1 MNSGKRLLAMIF
13 AAGLIAAPTAAFA
26 VTEIE
31 LTVAPPAERVEV
43 VPAPREGYTWQR
55 GYWQWDNDAKKYNWT
70 EGRYIQNREG
80 HKFVQHEW
88 ISDGGKWRF
97 RAGHWDD
104 D

>member
-1 MNSGKRLLAMIF
+1 MGSSKKLLAVIF
-13 AAGLIAAPTAAFA
+13 AAGLGAAPAASFA
-26 VTEIE
+26 ATEIE

-55 GYWQWDNDAKKYNWT
+55 GYYRWDNDAKQYNWN

-80 HKFVQHEW
+80 HRFIQHEW
-88 ISDGGKWRF
+88 THEGDKWRF